1 MYSCIV
7 FNYILY
13 IFTVYLNLFSVS
25 YIDKLLYL
33 LGVAGFDNSHE
44 FILFLIIIVAVGE
57 LAVIPTLQSHLFLKS
72 CFLLVCCPCILH
84 HFGFYIDLFF
94 TSFLKIKTVFGF
106 WWICLRVL
114 QANNPYTCSLFSPSL
129 SKFLSS
135 SPTNCTHFSNHC
147 VYNILNT
154 ITSAL

>member
-44 FILFLIIIVAVGE
+44 FILFLIIIEPSKKFTKHFFFIIFFFVNVLFTVFCFCKRVFDSLEVAVGK

-106 WWICLRVL
+106 
-114 QANNPYTCSLFSPSL
+114 
-129 SKFLSS
+129 
-135 SPTNCTHFSNHC
+135 
-147 VYNILNT
+147 
-154 ITSAL
+154 